1 MPEKPQ
7 DSVRIVLLEDDDE
20 LREEILVPGL
30 ADYGF
35 SVTGVGTAAALYEH
49 LRSEHHDILVLDVG
63 LPDADG
69 FSVAQAVRAL
79 MPGIGIVMLTGHG
92 ETAEQV
98 RGLSQGADAYLVK
111 PAQVEL
117 LAATVHSLARRLN
130 GRAPAPPAPVPRQA
144 RWQFDAGDWC
154 LVAPTGHTIALTRTE
169 QRVMTRLVS
178 SLGQLVTREQL
189 VAAVADN
196 VHDFDPHRIESLL
209 HRLRRKVV
217 AQCGEALPLT
227 AVHGKGYVLDDKR
240 RPVDGGNG

>member
-1 MPEKPQ
+1 MPVTAH
-7 DSVRIVLLEDDDE
+7 DALRIVLLEDDAE
-20 LREEILVPGL
+20 LREDILVPGL

-35 SVTGVGTAAALYEH
+35 AVTGVGTAAALYER
-49 LRSEHHDILVLDVG
+49 LRSDRHDILVLDVG

-117 LAATVHSLARRLN
+117 LAATVRSLARRLT
-130 GRAPAPPAPVPRQA
+130 GRAPEPLAQA
-144 RWQFDAGDWC
+144 RWHFDANDWC
-154 LVAPTGHTIALTRTE
+154 LISPTGRTIPLTRTE
-169 QRVMTRLVS
+169 QRVMARLVA
-178 SLGQLVTREQL
+178 SLGQLVTRDQL

-209 HRLRRKVV
+209 HRLRRKVL
-217 AQCGEALPLT
+217 AQCGEALPLS

-240 RPVDGGNG
+240 RPGTP